1 MAVRIPKLAY
11 RVPPPPETQEPKK
24 PSLLKQKSTSHIVDN
39 GKEFFNLGYN
49 ACLFCKRWKGNY
61 ATIKDFESYSGY
73 SNPLHFVPDRCKEI
87 RSSHRKNNELIDL
100 RSFYKGNTRKQ
111 AKWLFKLVNCNY
123 PCCCA
128 ILYEKNIPLS
138 ELTFVN
144 FFYGNN
150 GAGKSSIAHAIAE
163 DDGVVW
169 ADGKTADDFEVL
181 VYNQDFINDNF
192 VNYGDLK
199 GVFIFGEEDVEAK
212 KKIAE
217 LTDQKKQKMDARQT
231 APDEHKKKTDGLAS
245 ALTQFQDT
253 CFSKTAE
260 IRRRFDKCMDGK
272 KQKKN
277 FAEAVLGET
286 KPTDHDLAELE
297 RLYDVAFDDSAR
309 AYTEFKKAAAT
320 TYGSLPGKDL
330 LDRMIV
336 SSSDTPFAK
345 FMKALGDTAS
355 DWVRDG
361 HTHYAGAA
369 GGKCPYC
376 QQKLPA
382 NFEADIA
389 ATFDAQYQQD
399 IRDLGQFQTVY
410 ERETREIVR
419 VLQANAS
426 DVMPTID
433 LTAYQEKLALLESN
447 FEINRHRIAEKV
459 KEPSKTISLEDTDT
473 LLLEIGA
480 MIDEINKQIKT
491 NNDVVSAKR
500 SSKSK
505 CKTEIMQYLAFML
518 AADVKSYQDEV
529 AQLQKEIDDVT
540 ERGKKLRKEIGDL
553 TKEISDLNK
562 HNANTEAAIDSI
574 NKILKDSGFQGFSI
588 RAKEGVENVYEVIR
602 EDGSIAEN
610 LSEGERNFIAFLYF
624 YHQVRGSMSSEELK
638 EKIVVIDDPVSSMD
652 STALFLVSAIVREM
666 INVCRNNTEY
676 LNPKVPGD
684 YIKQLFVL
692 THNVYF
698 HREVTYQQVGFYNC
712 TSFYMIR
719 KNDNISTIK
728 LCKRQS
734 KEIPTEEENYNPVQN
749 SYAALWDELRD
760 IQSTIPALNVMRRIL
775 EYYFLQ
781 LCGYEGSD
789 LRAIVLENKENRD
802 KFIKQIEGEQP
813 DMTDYHLASSLL
825 AYINNPNGISD
836 GLNYVEDCEDVDA
849 YKRVFKMIFDALGQG
864 QHYKMMTGQRAK
876 S

>member
-1 MAVRIPKLAY
+1 MQRK
-11 RVPPPPETQEPKK
+11 VPSAITNIT
-24 PSLLKQKSTSHIVDN
+24 LN
-39 GKEFFNLGYN
+39 
-49 ACLFCKRWKGNY
+49 R
-61 ATIKDFESYSGY
+61 ATFTD
-73 SNPLHFVPDRCKEI
+73 VP
-87 RSSHRKNNELIDL
+87 ID
-100 RSFYKGNTRKQ
+100 
-111 AKWLFKLVNCNY
+111 
-123 PCCCA
+123 
-128 ILYEKNIPLS
+128 

-169 ADGKTADDFEVL
+169 ADGKTAADFDVL

-199 GVFIFGEEDVEAK
+199 GVFIFGEEDIEAK

-231 APDEHKKKTDGLAS
+231 ALDEHKKKTDGLAS

-419 VLQANAS
+419 VLQGNAS

-447 FEINRHRIAEKV
+447 FEINRQRIAEKV

-480 MIDEINKQIKT
+480 MIDEINKQIKA

-529 AQLQKEIDDVT
+529 AKLQKEIDDVT
-540 ERGKKLRKEIGDL
+540 ERGNKLRKEIGDL

-574 NKILKDSGFQGFSI
+574 NKILKNSGFQGFSI

-676 LNPKVPGD
+676 LNPKVSGD

-698 HREVTYQQVGFYNC
+698 HREVTYQQVGYYNC

-789 LRAIVLENKENRD
+789 LREIVLEKPENRN
-802 KFIKQIEGEQP
+802 KFIKQVEGEKP
-813 DMTDYHLASSLL
+813 DMTDYQLASSLL

-849 YKRVFKMIFDALGQG
+849 YKRVFQMIFEALGQS
-864 QHYKMMTGQRAK
+864 QHYKMMTGKRIK

>member
-1 MAVRIPKLAY
+1 MQRK
-11 RVPPPPETQEPKK
+11 VPSAITNIT
-24 PSLLKQKSTSHIVDN
+24 LN
-39 GKEFFNLGYN
+39 
-49 ACLFCKRWKGNY
+49 R
-61 ATIKDFESYSGY
+61 ATFTD
-73 SNPLHFVPDRCKEI
+73 VP
-87 RSSHRKNNELIDL
+87 ID
-100 RSFYKGNTRKQ
+100 
-111 AKWLFKLVNCNY
+111 
-123 PCCCA
+123 
-128 ILYEKNIPLS
+128 

-163 DDGVVW
+163 DDGIVW
-169 ADGKTADDFEVL
+169 ADGKTADDYDVL

-199 GVFIFGEEDVEAK
+199 GVFIFGEEDIEAK
-212 KKIAE
+212 KKIAD
-217 LTDQKKQKMDARQT
+217 LTEEKKQKSEARQ
-231 APDEHKKKTDGLAS
+231 AALDEHKKKTDDLAS
-245 ALTQFQDT
+245 ALIQFQDS
-253 CFSKTAE
+253 CFAKTAD

-286 KPTDHDLAELE
+286 KPTDHDLTELE

-309 AYTEFKKAAAT
+309 VYTEFKKAAAT

-330 LDRMIV
+330 LDRMVV

-345 FMKALGDTAS
+345 FMKALGDAAS

-361 HTHYAGAA
+361 HTHYAGVA

-399 IRDLGQFQTVY
+399 IRDLGQFQATY
-410 ERETREIVR
+410 IRETDGILR
-419 VLQANAS
+419 VLQANTA
-426 DVMPTID
+426 DVMPSID
-433 LTAYQEKLALLESN
+433 LKTYQEKLALLESN
-447 FEINRHRIAEKV
+447 FEINRQRIAEKV

-480 MIDEINKQIKT
+480 LIDDINKSIKA

-500 SSKSK
+500 SSKAK
-505 CKTEIMQYLAFML
+505 CKTDIMQYLAFML
-518 AADVKSYQDEV
+518 AADVKSYQNEI
-529 AQLQKEIDDVT
+529 ARLQKEINDIT

-553 TKEISDLNK
+553 TTQISDLNK

-574 NKILKDSGFQGFSI
+574 NKILRDSGFQGFSI
-588 RAKEGVENVYEVIR
+588 RAKAYAENVYEVIR
-602 EDGSIAEN
+602 EDGSVAEN

-684 YIKQLFVL
+684 YIKQLFIL

-698 HREVTYQQVGFYNC
+698 HREVTYQQVGYYNC

-734 KEIPTEEENYNPVQN
+734 KDVPTEEENYNPVQN

-789 LRAIVLENKENRD
+789 LRAIVLEKKENRD

-813 DMTDYHLASSLL
+813 DMTDYQLASSLL

-849 YKRVFKMIFDALGQG
+849 YKRVFRMIFDALGQG

-876 S
+876 V

>member
-1 MAVRIPKLAY
+1 MQRK
-11 RVPPPPETQEPKK
+11 VPSAITNIT
-24 PSLLKQKSTSHIVDN
+24 LN
-39 GKEFFNLGYN
+39 
-49 ACLFCKRWKGNY
+49 R
-61 ATIKDFESYSGY
+61 ATFTD
-73 SNPLHFVPDRCKEI
+73 VP
-87 RSSHRKNNELIDL
+87 ID
-100 RSFYKGNTRKQ
+100 
-111 AKWLFKLVNCNY
+111 
-123 PCCCA
+123 
-128 ILYEKNIPLS
+128 

-169 ADGKTADDFEVL
+169 ADGKTAADFDVL

-199 GVFIFGEEDVEAK
+199 GVFIFGEKNVEAK

-231 APDEHKKKTDGLAS
+231 ALDEHKKKTDGLAS

-277 FAEAVLGET
+277 FAEAVLGGT

-361 HTHYAGAA
+361 HTHYAGTA

-382 NFEADIA
+382 NFEANIA

-419 VLQANAS
+419 VLQANTS

-447 FEINRHRIAEKV
+447 FEINRQRIAKKV
-459 KEPSKTISLEDTDT
+459 KEPSKTIFLEDTDT

-480 MIDEINKQIKT
+480 MIGEINKLIKA
-491 NNDVVSAKR
+491 NNDVVAAKK
-500 SSKSK
+500 SSKEK
-505 CKTEIMQYLAFML
+505 CKTEIMQHLVFLLA
-518 AADVKSYQDEV
+518 DEVTSYKDEV
-529 AQLQKEIDDVT
+529 ARLKTEIDDVT
-540 ERGKKLRKEIGDL
+540 ERGKKLKKEIGEL
-553 TKEISDLNK
+553 TTQISELNK
-562 HNANTEAAIDSI
+562 HNVNTEAAIDSI
-574 NKILKDSGFQGFSI
+574 NKILRDSGFQGFGI
-588 RAKEGVENVYEVIR
+588 RAKDGVENVYEIVR
-602 EDGSIAEN
+602 ENGTVAEN

-624 YHQVRGSMSSEELK
+624 YHRVRGSMNSEELK

-652 STALFLVSAIVREM
+652 STALFIVSAIVREIFLTDM
-666 INVCRNNTEY
+666 PLLSMLPAKTRITS
-676 LNPKVPGD
+676 
-684 YIKQLFVL
+684 KQ
-692 THNVYF
+692 
-698 HREVTYQQVGFYNC
+698 
-712 TSFYMIR
+712 S
-719 KNDNISTIK
+719 
-728 LCKRQS
+728 
-734 KEIPTEEENYNPVQN
+734 
-749 SYAALWDELRD
+749 
-760 IQSTIPALNVMRRIL
+760 
-775 EYYFLQ
+775 
-781 LCGYEGSD
+781 
-789 LRAIVLENKENRD
+789 
-802 KFIKQIEGEQP
+802 
-813 DMTDYHLASSLL
+813 
-825 AYINNPNGISD
+825 
-836 GLNYVEDCEDVDA
+836 
-849 YKRVFKMIFDALGQG
+849 
-864 QHYKMMTGQRAK
+864 
-876 S
+876 

>member
-1 MAVRIPKLAY
+1 MQRK
-11 RVPPPPETQEPKK
+11 VPSAIANIT
-24 PSLLKQKSTSHIVDN
+24 LN
-39 GKEFFNLGYN
+39 
-49 ACLFCKRWKGNY
+49 R
-61 ATIKDFESYSGY
+61 ATFT
-73 SNPLHFVPDRCKEI
+73 NVP
-87 RSSHRKNNELIDL
+87 ID
-100 RSFYKGNTRKQ
+100 
-111 AKWLFKLVNCNY
+111 
-123 PCCCA
+123 
-128 ILYEKNIPLS
+128 

-150 GAGKSSIAHAIAE
+150 GASKSSIAHAIEE

-169 ADGKTADDFEVL
+169 ADGKAAADYDVL

-199 GVFIFGEEDVEAK
+199 GVFIFGEEDIEAK
-212 KKIAE
+212 KKITE
-217 LTDQKKQKMDARQT
+217 LTEQKNQKSEARQ
-231 APDEHKKKTDGLAS
+231 AALDEHKKKTDGLTS

-253 CFSKTAE
+253 CFTKTAE
-260 IRRRFDKCMDGK
+260 IRKRFDKCMDGK

-277 FAEAVLGET
+277 FAEAVLAEA
-286 KPTDHDLAELE
+286 KSTDRDLAELE

-309 AYTEFKKAAAT
+309 AYPEFKKAGAT
-320 TYGSLPGKDL
+320 TYGSLPGKEL
-330 LDRMIV
+330 LDKVIV
-336 SSSDTPFAK
+336 SSSDTPFAR
-345 FMKALGDTAS
+345 FLKALGSTAS

-361 HTHYAGAA
+361 HTHFSGSA

-382 NFEADIA
+382 NFENEIA

-399 IRDLGQFQTVY
+399 IRDLGQFQTTY
-410 ERETREIVR
+410 SRETADIVR
-419 VLQANAS
+419 VLQTNTADA
-426 DVMPTID
+426 MPSLD
-433 LTAYQEKLALLESN
+433 LKAYQERLSLLESK
-447 FEINRHRIAEKV
+447 FEVNRQRITEKV
-459 KEPSKTISLEDTDT
+459 KEPSKTVSLEDTDT

-480 MIDEINKQIKT
+480 MIDDINKLIKA
-491 NNDVVSAKR
+491 NNDVVAEKK
-500 SSKSK
+500 SSKAR
-505 CKTEIMQYLAFML
+505 CKVEIMQHLAFML
-518 AADVKSYQDEV
+518 ASEVTSYQNDV
-529 AQLQKEIDDVT
+529 ARLKKEIEDVT
-540 ERGKKLRKEIGDL
+540 ERGKKLKTEIADL
-553 TKEISDLNK
+553 AREISDLNK

-574 NKILKDSGFQGFSI
+574 NKILQDSGFQGFSI
-588 RAKEGVENVYEVIR
+588 RAKEGVENVYEVVR
-602 EDGSIAEN
+602 ENGKVAEN

-624 YHQVRGSMSSEELK
+624 YHRVRGSMSSEELK

-676 LNPKVPGD
+676 LNPQVTGD
-684 YIKQLFVL
+684 YIKQLFIL

-698 HREVTYQQVGFYNC
+698 HREVTYQQVGYFNC
-712 TSFYMIR
+712 TSFYIIR

-734 KEIPTEEENYNPVQN
+734 KDVPTEAENYNPVQN

-789 LRAIVLENKENRD
+789 LRAIVLEKKENRD

-813 DMTDYHLASSLL
+813 DMTDYQLTSSLL

-836 GLNYVEDCEDVDA
+836 GLNYVEDCEDADA
-849 YKRVFKMIFDALGQG
+849 YKRVFRMIFDALGQS

>member
-1 MAVRIPKLAY
+1 MQRK
-11 RVPPPPETQEPKK
+11 VPSAITNIT
-24 PSLLKQKSTSHIVDN
+24 LN
-39 GKEFFNLGYN
+39 
-49 ACLFCKRWKGNY
+49 R
-61 ATIKDFESYSGY
+61 ATFTD
-73 SNPLHFVPDRCKEI
+73 VP
-87 RSSHRKNNELIDL
+87 ID
-100 RSFYKGNTRKQ
+100 
-111 AKWLFKLVNCNY
+111 
-123 PCCCA
+123 
-128 ILYEKNIPLS
+128 

-169 ADGKTADDFEVL
+169 ADGKTADDYDVL

-192 VNYGDLK
+192 VNYDDLK
-199 GVFIFGEEDVEAK
+199 GVFIFGEEDIEAK

-217 LTDQKKQKMDARQT
+217 LTDQKKT
-231 APDEHKKKTDGLAS
+231 KTDERS
-245 ALTQFQDT
+245 AAGEEYKRKTARKTAALSEFQET
-253 CFSKTAE
+253 CFTKTAD
-260 IRRRFDKCMDGK
+260 IRRRFDKCMDGR

-277 FAEAVLGET
+277 FADAVLAET
-286 KPTDHDLAELE
+286 KPTDHDPAELE
-297 RLYDVAFDDSAR
+297 RLYNVAYDDSAR
-309 AYTEFKKAAAT
+309 AYPEFQKAAAT

-330 LDRMIV
+330 LDRVIV
-336 SSSDTPFAK
+336 SSSDTPFAR

-399 IRDLGQFQTVY
+399 IRDLGRFQQVY
-410 ERETREIVR
+410 ERETAGIVR
-419 VLQANAS
+419 VLQANIT
-426 DVMPTID
+426 DVMTTID
-433 LTAYQEKLALLESN
+433 IRAYQEKLALLESN
-447 FEINRHRIAEKV
+447 FEINRQRIAEKV
-459 KEPSKTISLEDTDT
+459 KEPSKTVSLEDTDT

-480 MIDEINKQIKT
+480 MIDDINKLIKA
-491 NNDVVSAKR
+491 NNDVVSAKKT
-500 SSKSK
+500 SKAK
-505 CKTEIMQYLAFML
+505 CRTEIMQYLAFIL
-518 AADVKSYQDEV
+518 AADVRSYLDED
-529 AQLQKEIDDVT
+529 AQLDKDIAEIT
-540 ERGKKLRKEIGDL
+540 ERGKKLKKEIGEL
-553 TKEISDLNK
+553 TTEISALNK

-666 INVCRNNTEY
+666 VNVCRNNTEY

-698 HREVTYQQVGFYNC
+698 HREVTYQQVGYYNC

-719 KNDNISTIK
+719 KSDNISTIK

-734 KEIPTEEENYNPVQN
+734 KDVPTEEENYNPVQN

-760 IQSTIPALNVMRRIL
+760 IKSTIPALNVMRRIL

-789 LRAIVLENKENRD
+789 LREIVLDEHRNE
-802 KFIKQIEGEQP
+802 FIKQVEGEKP
-813 DMTDYHLASSLL
+813 DMTDYQLASSLL

-849 YKRVFKMIFDALGQG
+849 YKRVFRMIFEALGQS
-864 QHYKMMTGQRAK
+864 QHYKMMTGKRIK

>member
-1 MAVRIPKLAY
+1 MQRKVPSAITNIKLNRATFTD
-11 RVPPPPETQEPKK
+11 VP
-24 PSLLKQKSTSHIVDN
+24 
-39 GKEFFNLGYN
+39 
-49 ACLFCKRWKGNY
+49 
-61 ATIKDFESYSGY
+61 
-73 SNPLHFVPDRCKEI
+73 
-87 RSSHRKNNELIDL
+87 ID
-100 RSFYKGNTRKQ
+100 
-111 AKWLFKLVNCNY
+111 
-123 PCCCA
+123 
-128 ILYEKNIPLS
+128 

-150 GAGKSSIAHAIAE
+150 GAGKSSIAHAIKE
-163 DDGVVW
+163 DDGIVW
-169 ADGKTADDFEVL
+169 AEGKSADDYDVL

-192 VNYGDLK
+192 INYGDLK
-199 GVFIFGEEDVEAK
+199 GVFIFGEEDIEAK

-217 LTDQKKQKMDARQT
+217 LTDEKKRKS
-231 APDEHKKKTDGLAS
+231 DERLAALEEYKKKTGGLES
-245 ALTQFQDT
+245 ALTQFQDS
-253 CFSKTAE
+253 CFTKTATV
-260 IRRRFDKCMDGK
+260 RKRFDKCMDGK
-272 KQKKN
+272 KQKKG
-277 FAEAVLGET
+277 FAEAVLAET

-309 AYTEFKKAAAT
+309 AYPEFKKAGAT
-320 TYGSLPGKDL
+320 TYGSLPGEDL
-330 LDRMIV
+330 LDQMIV
-336 SSSDTPFAK
+336 STSDTPFSR
-345 FMKALGDTAS
+345 FMKALGDSAS

-376 QQKLPA
+376 QQKLPQ
-382 NFEADIA
+382 NFEDDIA

-399 IRDLGQFQTVY
+399 IRDLGQFQQVY
-410 ERETREIVR
+410 KKETEEIVR
-419 VLQANAS
+419 LLQANTD
-426 DVMPTID
+426 DVMASID
-433 LTAYQEKLALLESN
+433 LRTYQEKLALLESN
-447 FEINRHRIAEKV
+447 FEINRQRIAEKV
-459 KEPSKTISLEDTDT
+459 KEPSKVISLEDTDT

-480 MIDEINKQIKT
+480 LIDDINKLIKA
-491 NNDVVSAKR
+491 NNKVVAEKR
-500 SSKSK
+500 SSKTK
-505 CKTEIMQYLAFML
+505 CKTEIMQYLAFQL
-518 AADVKSYQDEV
+518 AAEVKSYNDEV
-529 AQLQKEIDDVT
+529 ARLNNEIEAIT
-540 ERGKKLRKEIGDL
+540 KKGQSLKKEIGAL
-553 TKEISDLNK
+553 TTQISELNK

-574 NKILKDSGFQGFSI
+574 NKILRDSGFQGFSI
-588 RAKEGVENVYEVIR
+588 RAKADEENVYEVVR
-602 EDGSIAEN
+602 EDGTVAEN

-638 EKIVVIDDPVSSMD
+638 EKIVIIDDPVSSMD

-684 YIKQLFVL
+684 YIKQLFIL

-698 HREVTYQQVGFYNC
+698 HREITYQQVGFYNC

-734 KEIPTEEENYNPVQN
+734 KEVPTEQENYNPVQN

-760 IQSTIPALNVMRRIL
+760 IQSTIPCLNVMRRIL

-789 LRAIVLENKENRD
+789 LREIVLEKKENRD
-802 KFIKQIEGEQP
+802 MFIKQVEGEKP
-813 DMTDYHLASSLL
+813 DMTDYQLASSLL

-836 GLNYVEDCEDVDA
+836 GLNYVEDCEDVEA
-849 YKRVFKMIFDALGQG
+849 YKRVFKMIFDALGQS
-864 QHYKMMTGQRAK
+864 QHYKMMTGKRIK